1 MKHTNKNHKRRN
13 NKKRPTKKCNRG
25 GGLWDTINSLTGKSS
40 EGNST
45 DLNAEAA
52 ELFRQVNTPGPDG
65 KTDDTLDVNEYDNLK
80 GVSPLKFLPFKI
92 VSGDDKEV
100 DLDEFTTAYYFAKVN
115 EPGRDGKVD
124 ETLDSTEY
132 ANLQGLLPGAENID
146 FKVVAQGDDKIEFNE
161 LLPLYYFLK
170 ASGSDANIDS
180 TEYANLQKLL
190 PGADKLP
197 KMPEF
202 SDVAQGDDKIKF
214 HKFLPL
220 YLFIMADK
228 DKGGTLDENEYR
240 AVKLKNMPEFGDVD
254 GDKNGSID
262 FKEFLTAYNNVKQ
275 SGGGRRRR
283 KRSTRNK
290 RKSNK
295 KRRTVK
301 RRKSAKRSR
310 RRK

>member
-1 MKHTNKNHKRRN
+1 MGHTKNHNRHRRN
-13 NKKRPTKKCNRG
+13 NKKRQTKKSNRG
-25 GGLWDTINSLTGKSS
+25 GGLGDLFTRFRGNNTSTPS
-40 EGNST
+40 GNST

-52 ELFRQVNTPGPDG
+52 EVFKLVNTPGPDG
-65 KTDDTLDVNEYDNLK
+65 KTNGTLDVTEYGNLK
-80 GVSPLKFLPFKI
+80 GVSPLKFPDFKT
-92 VSGDDKEV
+92 VAGDDKEV

-115 EPGRDGKVD
+115 ADGD
-124 ETLDSTEY
+124 TTLDSTEY
-132 ANLQGLLPGAENID
+132 ANLQKLLPGAEKID
-146 FKVVAQGDDKIEFNE
+146 FKVVAQGDNKIEFNE

-202 SDVAQGDDKIKF
+202 SDVAQGDDKIEF
-214 HKFLPL
+214 HEFLPL

-240 AVKLKNMPEFGDVD
+240 AVKLPNMPEFGDVD
-254 GDKNGSID
+254 GDKSGSID
-262 FKEFLTAYNNVKQ
+262 FKEFLAAYKPPT
-275 SGGGRRRR
+275 GGRRRR